1 MSTLSVNAA
10 PDSGTPIKL
19 RRITVDEYHRMIRD
33 GYFSDKERF
42 ELIDG
47 LILEKMSKNPPH
59 ETARQRARK
68 QIEPQLPEGITLR
81 SEAPV
86 TLSLSEPEPDL
97 SIVRG
102 SDGAF
107 IARHPNASDLLCL
120 IEISDST
127 LELDRGMKLADYA
140 REGIAPYLI
149 VNLKE
154 RCVIRFDQPTKDSYL
169 TTKKFVPGDLLELNI
184 EGTTVRLDVSALFAG
199 F

>member
-1 MSTLSVNAA
+1 MSSLSVNAA
-10 PDSGTPIKL
+10 LDSGTPIKL

-33 GYFSDKERF
+33 GYFADKERF

-47 LILEKMSKNPPH
+47 LILEKISKNPPH

-68 QIEPQLPEGITLR
+68 QIEHQLPDGVTLR

-102 SDGAF
+102 CDEAF
-107 IARHPNASDLLCL
+107 ITRHPNASDVICL
-120 IEISDST
+120 IEVSDST

-140 REGIAPYLI
+140 REGIAPYII

-154 RCVIRFDQPTKDSYL
+154 RCVIRFDQPNKDSY
-169 TTKKFVPGDLLELNI
+169 
-184 EGTTVRLDVSALFAG
+184 A
-199 F
+199 